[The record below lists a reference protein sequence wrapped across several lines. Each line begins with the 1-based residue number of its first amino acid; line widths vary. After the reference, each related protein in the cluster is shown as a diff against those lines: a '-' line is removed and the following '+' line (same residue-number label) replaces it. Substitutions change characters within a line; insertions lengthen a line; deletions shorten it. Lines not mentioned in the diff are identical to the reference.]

1 MQFETRKPDMLKAPS
16 RGFGLI
22 VFSKLRFSVPVD
34 VRTGHAIAEA
44 LRLEEES
51 GRRCKMSTKL
61 NGELEIIFASH
72 DVVSLRAAI
81 NTNLRLVSSSLRSIK
96 AAEMTDERKIE

>member
-1 MQFETRKPDMLKAPS
+1 
-16 RGFGLI
+16 
-22 VFSKLRFSVPVD
+22 
-34 VRTGHAIAEA
+34 
-44 LRLEEES
+44 
-51 GRRCKMSTKL
+51 L